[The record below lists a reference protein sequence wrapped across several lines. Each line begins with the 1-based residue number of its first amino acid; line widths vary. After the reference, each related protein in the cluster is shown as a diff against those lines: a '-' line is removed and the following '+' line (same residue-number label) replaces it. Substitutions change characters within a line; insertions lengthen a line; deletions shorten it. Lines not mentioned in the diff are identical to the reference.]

1 MKKRQIKIKKTKNK
15 TGDEREM
22 KMRWK
27 KNKNEIK
34 EKWKGDKNEIKKL
47 MNNRYI
53 FFLFLLFRKYSII
66 YHGFSYFHG
75 ILINNKI
82 INKIIVYF

>member
-15 TGDEREM
+15 TGDERGM

-34 EKWKGDKNEIKKL
+34 E
-47 MNNRYI
+47 R
-53 FFLFLLFRKYSII
+53 
-66 YHGFSYFHG
+66 
-75 ILINNKI
+75 
-82 INKIIVYF
+82 